1 MRRNPSADCMGDP
14 RWSSD
19 LILSTWH
26 QAATGHA
33 APPHLEHRRGASGGG
48 FDRLRF
54 KFEAR
59 SRGSATAAAVTPRRA
74 SAAASPATRRRHR
87 HRASI

>member
-33 APPHLEHRRGASGGG
+33 APPHLEHRHGASGGG
-48 FDRLRF
+48 FDKHALQVRRTD
-54 KFEAR
+54 
-59 SRGSATAAAVTPRRA
+59 SSSPRRRGG
-74 SAAASPATRRRHR
+74 PDRPTRST
-87 HRASI
+87 RAWI

>member
-1 MRRNPSADCMGDP
+1 MGDP

-33 APPHLEHRRGASGGG
+33 APPHLESRTGASGGG
-48 FDRLRF
+48 FDNLRF
-54 KFEAR
+54 KFEVPELAGAA
-59 SRGSATAAAVTPRRA
+59 RGSRRGEID
-74 SAAASPATRRRHR
+74 TGL
-87 HRASI
+87 I